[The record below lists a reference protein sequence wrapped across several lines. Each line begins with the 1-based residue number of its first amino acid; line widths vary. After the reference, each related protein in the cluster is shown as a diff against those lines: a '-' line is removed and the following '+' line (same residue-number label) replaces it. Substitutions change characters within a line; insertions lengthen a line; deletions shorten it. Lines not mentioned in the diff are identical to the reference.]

1 MSWLARRASERW
13 EIVKLCRHAGAG
25 LVSALA
31 LVNLVLGVLPVVFVI
46 ATSVMLGRVPA
57 AVEAGLDSPEWASL
71 VRAFLVGAAAFVG
84 QQLLAPVIALLRE
97 MAARR
102 VDGVLFRR
110 LMAASLRSPG
120 ISPLEDQDT
129 LDDLRNAARE
139 LEFGFQ
145 SPGQA
150 VPGLLSLLARY
161 TSLAG
166 YAVVV
171 GVVFS
176 WLAAAGLVTAV
187 MLFRYGQRGG
197 LRKYAKA
204 RFAVAGATRRLDYV
218 RGLAVDSAAGK
229 EIRVFGL
236 VGWLREQLADAYSGL
251 LVPVRVARRKAYLW
265 PFVWFT
271 LWGLV
276 VAGALFAGVGAS
288 AADGVTLTAFVLVVQ
303 SALGAL
309 RLSEYYAEADAQ
321 TCIGIYGYR
330 ALRTFEARVDAT
342 VPADG
347 TAAAGA
353 QPAPEPV
360 SEIRFQDVTF
370 RYPGQDQPVLAGLDL
385 TIPVGRCTA
394 LVGLNGVGKTTIV
407 KLLARLYEPDSG
419 AILADGVDIRGYTV
433 DQWRAR
439 LGIIFQDFARFEASA
454 ADNIAFGSVAA
465 SSDRDGVL
473 RAAAA
478 VGLGDLLRELPR
490 GLDTPLARHLTG
502 GVDLSGGQWQRV
514 ALARALFAL
523 HHGSPVVVLDEP
535 TASLDVRAEAQ
546 FFDEFAGLT
555 QGATTLLI
563 SHRFSSVRRAD
574 NIVVL
579 ADGGVLEQGT
589 HDELMAVGGRYQELF
604 SLQADRFVAAEA
616 GA

>member
-1 MSWLARRASERW
+1 MSWLARRAAERW
-13 EIVKLCRHAGAG
+13 EIVKLFRHAGAG
-25 LVSALA
+25 LIAALA
-31 LVNLVLGVLPVVFVI
+31 AVNLVLGVLPVVFVI
-46 ATSVMLGRVPA
+46 ATSIMLGKVPG

-71 VRAFLVGAAAFVG
+71 VQTFLIGAAAFVG
-84 QQLLAPVIALLRE
+84 QQLLAPVVALLRE
-97 MAARR
+97 LAARR
-102 VDGVLFRR
+102 VDGALFRT
-110 LMAASLRSPG
+110 LMEASLRSPG
-120 ISPLEDQDT
+120 IGPLEDRDT

-150 VPGLLSLLARY
+150 VPGLLALLARY

-176 WLAAAGLVTAV
+176 WLAAAGLVTV
-187 MLFRYGQRGG
+187 VLLFRHGQRGG
-197 LRKYAKA
+197 LRRYAKV
-204 RFAVAGATRRLDYV
+204 RFAAAGASRRLDYV
-218 RGLAVDSAAGK
+218 RGLAVDSTAGK

-236 VGWLREQLADAYSGL
+236 IGWLREQLADAYAQL
-251 LVPVRVARRKAYLW
+251 LGPVRAARRRVYLW
-265 PFVWFT
+265 PFVWFAV
-271 LWGLV
+271 WGVLV
-276 VAGALFAGVGAS
+276 TGALFAGLGAS
-288 AADGVTLTAFVLVVQ
+288 AADGITLTAFVLVVQ
-303 SALGAL
+303 SSLGAL
-309 RLSEYYAEADAQ
+309 RLSEYYGEADSQ

-330 ALRTFEARVDAT
+330 ALQKFTARIDATAPVDAQ
-342 VPADG
+342 P
-347 TAAAGA
+347 TAAP
-353 QPAPEPV
+353 PAPEPV

-370 RYPGQDQPVLAGLDL
+370 RYPGQDRPTLSGLNLA
-385 TIPVGRCTA
+385 IPVGRCTA
-394 LVGLNGVGKTTIV
+394 LVGVNGAGKTTIV

-419 AILADGVDIRGYTV
+419 AILVDGVDIRTYTV

-454 ADNIAFGSVAA
+454 ADNIAFGAVAA
-465 SSDRDGVL
+465 QSDRDGVR

-478 VGLGDLLRELPR
+478 VGLGELLAELPQ
-490 GLDTPLARHLTG
+490 GEDTPLARHLTG

-523 HHGSPVVVLDEP
+523 HHGAPVVILDEP

-546 FFDEFAGLT
+546 FFDEFADLT

-579 ADGGVLEQGT
+579 ADGDVVEQGT
-589 HDELMAVGGRYQELF
+589 HEELMAAGGRYHQLF
-604 SLQADRFVAAEA
+604 SLQADRFATAEVDA
-616 GA
+616 